1 MHYFKEKLLMTQM
14 NEAWKDVVTSRN
26 AGRMMHVATDM
37 QVKFCR
43 EMEGDFGTPET
54 EAVTGKVADVAQAFS
69 QAGVPT
75 CWVYFNHEN
84 VMPHD
89 LYKMTPQP
97 GDLPLRKAQE
107 SAIGY
112 TPEHGIY
119 RDLNDVLMSNMKDI
133 VLISCV
139 NFSRCV
145 KETALGAVN
154 DMRTV
159 IVLEDATADGLDS
172 AGNAISEHEA
182 EDARMQLLNAGV
194 FVVQSDEVLQA
205 LAPSMG

>member
-1 MHYFKEKLLMTQM
+1 MSSLGATWTDIVKPQ
-14 NEAWKDVVTSRN
+14 NI
-26 AGRMMHVATDM
+26 GRMMHVATDM

-43 EMEGDFGTPET
+43 EMEGDFGTPAT
-54 EAVTGKVADVAQAFS
+54 EAVTSKVADVAQAFA
-69 QAGVPT
+69 QASVPT

-84 VMPHD
+84 VAPHD
-89 LYKMTPQP
+89 LYKMSPQL

-112 TPEHGIY
+112 TPEHGVT
-119 RDLNDVLMSNMKDI
+119 RDLNDILMSNMKDI
-133 VLISCV
+133 VIISGV

-172 AGNAISEHEA
+172 AGNAISDHEA
-182 EDARMQLLNAGV
+182 EDARMQLVSAGV
-194 FVVQSDEVLQA
+194 FVLKSDEVLQA
-205 LAPSMG
+205 LTPSQGPR